1 MVFTLSLVESGMVER
16 TSWNMVPGSSGQEQ
30 REAGGRDGGGGGTGV
45 MQSPGSAM
53 NSRGMEREKD
63 VKGPSCTPLFK
74 LSFLSVIVNLLC
86 ASIFSPL
93 HRGYFCFVSFFSALW
108 IKKGPHSKPD
118 KSSGGL
124 HGGIKN
130 SRGRKYPQRML

>member
-1 MVFTLSLVESGMVER
+1 MEWWKVRPGIWFLALRDKNREKPVEGTV
-16 TSWNMVPGSSGQEQ
+16 
-30 REAGGRDGGGGGTGV
+30 AGEGLGV

-86 ASIFSPL
+86 ASVFSPL
-93 HRGYFCFVSFFSALW
+93 HRGYFFVLFPFSLLC
-108 IKKGPHSKPD
+108 G
-118 KSSGGL
+118 
-124 HGGIKN
+124 
-130 SRGRKYPQRML
+130 